1 MRKIFALIIVISLIA
16 TLCSCKKINDDIYSS
31 SSSESDYVSKISTVT
46 SETEE
51 SDVSDS
57 ESDDITLN
65 ITVSTPVDNT
75 SSEPVVDDTS
85 KEEPTN
91 ESSKEQTTE
100 GKPKEPVNFVP
111 NRISAIPGSDKKV
124 IVLSNKILYKETRY
138 AYTNGKNNG
147 VDCGAIITVDADGE
161 YLSCVSVLNAVENE
175 RSIFSVYN
183 DRIYYLKCAQSGKED
198 YKPIENLQ
206 VWSMNLSGEDK
217 KQEKEISV
225 PFTHM
230 STINGI
236 ANSKYMIFPLY
247 NGFDYTYSYYRYD
260 ITTKD
265 TVKISTPEFDEGFY
279 INENQMFGYDADNLK
294 FYKFDINLSNKQ
306 LLLDVSTITS
316 DYVLIDIVQNGFIF
330 TVESTNSKYFLDL
343 NGNISKK

>member
-1 MRKIFALIIVISLIA
+1 MKKIFALIIVIALIA
-16 TLCSCKKINDDIYSS
+16 TLCSCKKINKDAYSS
-31 SSSESDYVSKISTVT
+31 SSVPDLSSEISTAT

-51 SDVSDS
+51 TDVSNT
-57 ESDDITLN
+57 ESDDTISDT
-65 ITVSTPVDNT
+65 TVSTPVDNT
-75 SSEPVVDDTS
+75 SSEPVVDNTS

-100 GKPKEPVNFVP
+100 EKPKEPVNFIP
-111 NRISAIPGSDKKV
+111 NRISVTPGSDKKV
-124 IVLSNKILYKETRY
+124 IALSNRILYKETRY

-147 VDCGAIITVDADGE
+147 VDCGAIIIVDADGE
-161 YLSCVSVLNAVENE
+161 YLSCVSLLNAADDE
-175 RSIFSVYN
+175 RSIFSIYN
-183 DRIYYLKCAQSGKED
+183 DRIYYLKCAQGHKED
-198 YKPIENLQ
+198 YKLIENLQ

-217 KQEKEISV
+217 RQEKEISV
-225 PFTHM
+225 PFTHI

-247 NGFDYTYSYYRYD
+247 NGLDYTYSYYRYD
-260 ITTKD
+260 IVTKD
-265 TVKISTPEFDEGFY
+265 IVKISTPEFDEGFY

-294 FYKFDINLSNKQ
+294 FYKFDVNLSNKQ
-306 LLLDVSTITS
+306 LIFDVSTITS

-330 TVESTNSKYFLDL
+330 TVESANSKYFLDL